1 MDKVAAGTKSLD
13 ETFKPGAIV
22 LLSLS
27 NPREKFWGVL
37 LQLSTTGVG
46 IRGVDLAS
54 FDETLRMVRHKET
67 AAPAEVFF
75 PLHRLERIDIDAP
88 SFGVPSLRERFEM
101 ASGEDVASF
110 LQF

>member
-1 MDKVAAGTKSLD
+1 MEKVSSVAKSLD

-27 NPREKFWGVL
+27 NPREKFWGVM

-67 AAPAEVFF
+67 IAPAEVFF

-101 ASGEDVASF
+101 ASGANVSVF

>member
-1 MDKVAAGTKSLD
+1 MEKVSSLAKSLD

-27 NPREKFWGVL
+27 NPREKFWGVM

-46 IRGVDLAS
+46 IRGVDLQS
-54 FDETLRMVRHKET
+54 FDETLRMVRHKE
-67 AAPAEVFF
+67 AVSPAEVFF

-101 ASGEDVASF
+101 ASGANVSTF